1 MWRVNDIPMNQI
13 TDEAVLAKQLMTKQ
27 GNEYYLKPIEIKI
40 KNVSIDFCFYM
51 LMRFSPQKKKSGII
65 RYSNLWT
72 FSHRPREIRQAWK
85 KVRFEN

>member
-51 LMRFSPQKKKSGII
+51 LMRFSPQKKKWNHKIFKSM
-65 RYSNLWT
+65 N
-72 FSHRPREIRQAWK
+72 
-85 KVRFEN
+85 V